1 MMSRRRNDADEA
13 APARA
18 VVLVILVFVLIAA
31 VLGLA
36 GGYINLSGVGM
47 QLPAPNAPITVP

>member
-1 MMSRRRNDADEA
+1 MNGRRAGKDDA

-18 VVLVILVFVLIAA
+18 VVLVILIFVLIAS
-31 VLGLA
+31 VLGIA
-36 GGYINLSGVGM
+36 GGHVDLTGVGM

>member
-1 MMSRRRNDADEA
+1 MNGRRVDKDDA

-18 VVLVILVFVLIAA
+18 VVLVILIFVLIAS
-31 VLGLA
+31 VLGIA
-36 GGYINLSGVGM
+36 GGHVDLTGVGM